1 MELLG
6 QTQDLRTGTRTY
18 VVINMLA
25 SLNSKERSLPEFLD
39 IASQAGLKFVK
50 VWKCVDM
57 NIVEL

>member
-25 SLNSKERSLPEFLD
+25 SLNSKERSLPDFLD
-39 IASQAGLKFVK
+39 IASQAGLKSVK
-50 VWKCVDM
+50 V
-57 NIVEL
+57 